1 MKPARGRNLIG
12 DRIFSVLYQKGQ
24 RHACDPACARA
35 NHFYRHKYRKPIP
48 FVKGKDGQVSAPAR
62 VFTRVDGQEELYAT
76 DNPPLLIVNGPKTT
90 QRRQPTMAT
99 YKMRRNAK
107 GRFVAVRNAP
117 RRKAHRKHHAKKNPP
132 FWTAG
137 ALVNKPRRAR
147 RSGAGGLMPAKFLG
161 FPLVFP
167 DMKDV
172 LGITA
177 GIAGPPLVKGFA
189 MQLLP
194 ASITTSTAGK
204 WGVEAGSYIVPA
216 IGGYMLDGRNGLKMV
231 LAGEAAAVAVR
242 LLSQLTSS
250 ISANVPTMSSYGPR
264 GLGPNALRSGGG
276 VASYMRAPNARLL
289 SAYADARNSSRSRSN
304 ATGAST
310 MRRR

>member
-1 MKPARGRNLIG
+1 MKAARRNLIG

-24 RHACDPACARA
+24 KHACDPACARA

-48 FVKGKDGQVSAPAR
+48 FVKGRDGQVSAPAR
-62 VFTRVDGQEELYAT
+62 VFTRTDGAEELYAT
-76 DNPPLLIVNGPKTT
+76 DNPPLMIVNGPKT
-90 QRRQPTMAT
+90 QRRAPTMAT
-99 YKMRRNAK
+99 FKMRRNSK
-107 GRFVAVRNAP
+107 GQFVAVRNAP
-117 RRKAHRKHHAKKNPP
+117 RKKSHKKHHAKKNPP

-137 ALVNKPRRAR
+137 ALVNRPKRVKPRHNP
-147 RSGAGGLMPAKFLG
+147 AGLPAKILG

-167 DMKDV
+167 DIKDV

-194 ASITTSTAGK
+194 ASITTSSAGK
-204 WGVEAGSYIVPA
+204 WGVEAGSYILPA
-216 IGGYMLDGRNGLKMV
+216 VGGYMLDGRNGLKMV

-242 LLSQLTSS
+242 LLSQLTST
-250 ISANVPTMSSYGPR
+250 ISANVPAMSSYGPR
-264 GLGPNALRSGGG
+264 GLGPHALRSGGG

-310 MRRR
+310 IRRR